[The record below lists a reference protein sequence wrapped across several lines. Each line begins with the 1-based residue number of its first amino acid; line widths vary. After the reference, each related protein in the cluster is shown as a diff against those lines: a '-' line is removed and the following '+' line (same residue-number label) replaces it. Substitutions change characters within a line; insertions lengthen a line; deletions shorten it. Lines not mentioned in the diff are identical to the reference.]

1 MRLFI
6 REHGSLIA
14 FTLLQWVALLG
25 LIWLA
30 GFRSLRILGYVWLL
44 GVVSFAAFLTLFY
57 LRRRSMYRRLSQ
69 SLASMEEALVD
80 HQPSTPAA
88 EAFAQLLHDQYRMY
102 QDRLHAYEQRQQRH
116 LTFINQWVHQM
127 KTPLSVADLLLQEEE
142 TLAVDSVREELD
154 RLRAGLQM
162 ILYTSR
168 LEAFEQDFRIESLP
182 LSELVQQVIKE
193 NKRLFISKRVFPRLT
208 LAPEAQVM
216 SDAKWLGFVLQ
227 QLLTNAVR
235 YSSGRSEH
243 LHVSIQRA
251 GGVWELTIK
260 DEGVGIPPAD
270 LPRVFEP
277 YYTGENGRKY
287 KESTGMGLYL
297 VREICRKLGHA
308 VTLQSQVGVGTK
320 VTITFGRRQPYTNVR

>member
-1 MRLFI
+1 
-6 REHGSLIA
+6 
-14 FTLLQWVALLG
+14 
-25 LIWLA
+25 
-30 GFRSLRILGYVWLL
+30 
-44 GVVSFAAFLTLFY
+44 
-57 LRRRSMYRRLSQ
+57 
-69 SLASMEEALVD
+69 
-80 HQPSTPAA
+80 
-88 EAFAQLLHDQYRMY
+88 
-102 QDRLHAYEQRQQRH
+102 
-116 LTFINQWVHQM
+116 
-127 KTPLSVADLLLQEEE
+127 
-142 TLAVDSVREELD
+142 
-154 RLRAGLQM
+154 
-162 ILYTSR
+162 
-168 LEAFEQDFRIESLP
+168 
-182 LSELVQQVIKE
+182 LVQQVIKE